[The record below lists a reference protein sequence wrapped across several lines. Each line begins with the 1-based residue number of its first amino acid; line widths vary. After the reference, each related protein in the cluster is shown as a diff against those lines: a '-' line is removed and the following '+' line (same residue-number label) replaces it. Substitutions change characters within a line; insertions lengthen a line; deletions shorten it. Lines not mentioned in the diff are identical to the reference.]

1 MGSSLFNADQDRP
14 GLGIAIVGLG
24 RWGPNLL
31 RCLCDEPRCR
41 VLYAVDLDKARLS
54 QVSQRYSSV
63 TATNSLGLVLD
74 DPKVNAVVIATPA
87 SSHFSICQRSLRA
100 GKHCLVEKPL
110 ATSLQQASALVA
122 EAEAMGL
129 VLAVG
134 HVFLYNP
141 SIRKVKDYIARGTL
155 GAIHYLN
162 MVRTNLGPP
171 GIDVDVVWDLAT
183 HDISVA
189 NYWLGSSPHRV
200 TANGGAW
207 VDPDQI
213 DSVFATLEYPAGEI
227 AHLVASWLNPRKVR
241 DIIVVGSRFM
251 ITVDDMSPSEPLR
264 VYDKGID
271 TTTAGEFVD
280 TYEGFRSSIRD
291 GDVHI
296 PKIEGAEPLREECR
310 DFVTSVLSPC
320 APVSSGRAALPVVAT
335 IEAIHQSLV
344 EHLTVT
350 LVP

>member
-1 MGSSLFNADQDRP
+1 MGRGKFSAEQEPSSLGVAV
-14 GLGIAIVGLG
+14 VGLG

-31 RCLCDEPRCR
+31 RCLADDPRCR
-41 VLYAVDLDKARLS
+41 VLYAVDLDQSRLS
-54 QVSQRYSSV
+54 HVRQRYASV
-63 TATNSLGLVLD
+63 TTTDSLSQALD
-74 DPKVNAVVIATPA
+74 DPRVNAMVIATPA
-87 SSHFSICQRSLRA
+87 TSHYSICQRSLRA

-110 ATSLQQASALVA
+110 ATSLRQASDLVYK
-122 EAEAMGL
+122 AEAMGL

-141 SIRKVKDYIARGTL
+141 SIRKVKDYLAQGEL
-155 GAIHYLN
+155 GSIHYLN

-171 GIDVDVVWDLAT
+171 GIDVDVIWDLAT

-189 NYWLGSSPHRV
+189 NFWLGSSPLRV

-207 VDPDQI
+207 VEPDKI
-213 DSVFATLEYPAGEI
+213 DSVFATLEYPAGEV

-241 DIIVVGSRFM
+241 DIVVVGSRLM
-251 ITVDDMSPSEPLR
+251 VSVDDMSPSEPLR

-271 TTTAGEFVD
+271 PQASNEFVD

-296 PKIEGAEPLREECR
+296 PKIAAAEPLREECR
-310 DFVTSVLSPC
+310 DFIDSVC
-320 APVSSGRAALPVVAT
+320 AGCVPVSSGRGALPVVAT
-335 IEAIHQSLV
+335 IEAMHRSLV
-344 EHLTVT
+344 AHRTVT